1 MPLVPAPPPPTAA
14 ADPSAAAASLRA
26 PAPWLRYLWLA
37 LFMGTAI
44 LASLKIGEHYPFSH
58 FPMYGNPN
66 PQPVDYYFLT
76 DTDGNP
82 LPSVELTGDTAPKI
96 KKRLNT
102 ELNEWGDANNMRVKS
117 KIPADVRAR
126 IAQGVL
132 DSFVVQSQKR
142 GTPLPPK
149 VQLWRGE
156 IHTGGD
162 GYHETFVKE
171 AEN

>member
-1 MPLVPAPPPPTAA
+1 
-14 ADPSAAAASLRA
+14 
-26 PAPWLRYLWLA
+26 
-37 LFMGTAI
+37 MGIAI
-44 LASLKIGEHYPFSH
+44 IASLKIGEHYPFSN

-76 DTDGNP
+76 DASGTP
-82 LPSVELTGDTAPKI
+82 LPSVDLIGDTAPKI

-102 ELNEWGDANNMRVKS
+102 ELNAWGDANNMRVKS
-117 KIPADVRAR
+117 KIPADVRNR

-132 DSFVVQSQKR
+132 DSFVVQSRQR
-142 GTPLPPK
+142 GTPLPAK

-156 IHTGGD
+156 IHTGDD
-162 GYHETFVKE
+162 GYHETFMKE